1 MDGRRESPVSSYKL
15 PVLVGVV
22 GLTVATVLV
31 LRSLS
36 AVGWDPTLFVSFGE
50 EAAATRAYGEERLG
64 EVYLRSGQGHDGKF
78 YFVQANDPW
87 VVEPE
92 VNASVFDRPLYRS
105 QRMLYP
111 VLAGGFGVLE
121 PATIVWGLVA
131 VNVLM
136 MGLGT
141 FATSIVAMR
150 MGGSPWFGVTFGLN
164 FGFISELY
172 IDGSG
177 IVAAAAA
184 FGAMALLLSKRR
196 WWGIGLLVAAALA
209 REAMLIAAVGSAYWL
224 WKRGER
230 RDAFLAMVAPGLAV
244 LIWAVYL
251 RFRIDL
257 DVGFDQ
263 VQEIGWPFVG
273 FVQALPGWMGESLDI
288 TAGLGTVLLLALY
301 TRRVLRSNELA
312 GWAFLGFIPLAFVF
326 THQVWLNYYDFTR
339 ALAPVFTSFILLMF
353 LSTPS
358 AKTPDG
364 SADQGVGVGSEQFE

>member
-1 MDGRRESPVSSYKL
+1 MTSYKS

-22 GLTVATVLV
+22 GLAVATILV
-31 LRSLS
+31 LRTLV
-36 AVGWDPTLFVSFGE
+36 AVGWDPTLFTSFGE
-50 EAAATRAYGEERLG
+50 DAAATRTYGEERLG
-64 EVYLRSGQGHDGKF
+64 DVFLRGGLGHDGKF

-87 VVEPE
+87 VAEPE
-92 VNASVFDRPLYRS
+92 VNASVLDRPLYRS

-121 PATIVWGLVA
+121 PATIVWGLIA

-141 FATSIVAMR
+141 FVTSVVAMR

-177 IVAAAAA
+177 IVAATAA
-184 FGAMALLLSKRR
+184 FGAVALLLSNRR
-196 WWGIGLLVAAALA
+196 WWGIGLLVGAALA

-224 WKRGER
+224 WRRGEK
-230 RDAFLAMVAPGLAV
+230 RDAFMAMVFPGLAV
-244 LIWAVYL
+244 LLWAVYL

-273 FVQALPGWMGESLDI
+273 VLQAVPGWMGDPLNLA
-288 TAGLGTVLLLALY
+288 AGFGTMLILALY
-301 TRRVLRSNELA
+301 TRRVLRSGELA

-326 THQVWLNYYDFTR
+326 TEQVWLNYYDFTR
-339 ALAPVFTSFILLMF
+339 AIAPVFTSFILLMF
-353 LSTPS
+353 LSTPR
-358 AKTPDG
+358 AKQPSG
-364 SADQGVGVGSEQFE
+364 SAAQGAAVGSEQMG